1 MRNFQFCILLILL
14 SCAITTV
21 APADESS
28 GDEKIEDTKERIEE
42 DVEDEEDGHHHHS
55 KREKIVEDDEDVEGI
70 IEAVFAI
77 LEVWGE
83 YSIYVRYAAYPYAT
97 SSFHYNTS
105 EKDNPEEDKGIS
117 LELSS
122 EASWHLD
129 NTYGQINKLAFRF
142 SALNF
147 ELFNQTI
154 FAGHEWFYSLSANG
168 GLSFFVP
175 NFAMDFYVGMFH
187 LDFLHQVFFCFGAQV
202 QIFFHPHLYLEV
214 YNLNSIHKGL
224 EFSYVSGCLS
234 YALGRWGIGAGFNYS
249 NFNGFAYLGPLIKIS
264 LWF

>member
-1 MRNFQFCILLILL
+1 MWNIRLYILLILL
-14 SCAITTV
+14 SCAIVTA
-21 APADESS
+21 APADENS
-28 GDEKIEDTKERIEE
+28 GDDKIEDTKERIEE
-42 DVEDEEDGHHHHS
+42 DVEDEEHHS
-55 KREKIVEDDEDVEGI
+55 KHKTAEEDDEEAETI
-70 IEAVFAI
+70 IEAVLAI
-77 LEVWGE
+77 LQVWGE
-83 YSIYVRYAAYPYAT
+83 YSIFVRYAAYPYAT
-97 SSFHYNTS
+97 SEYHYNTS
-105 EKDNPEEDKGIS
+105 EEDYPGEDKSIS

-129 NTYGQINKLAFRF
+129 NTYGQINKLTFRF
-142 SALNF
+142 SALNV

-154 FAGHEWFYSLSANG
+154 FAGTEWFYSLSANG
-168 GLSFFVP
+168 GLSLFVP
-175 NFAMDFYVGMFH
+175 NFALDLYVGMFH

>member
-1 MRNFQFCILLILL
+1 
-14 SCAITTV
+14 
-21 APADESS
+21 
-28 GDEKIEDTKERIEE
+28 
-42 DVEDEEDGHHHHS
+42 
-55 KREKIVEDDEDVEGI
+55 VEDDEDVEGI
-70 IEAVFAI
+70 IQALFAF

-97 SSFHYNTS
+97 SSYHYNTS
-105 EKDNPEEDKGIS
+105 EQDFPEENKGIS

-129 NTYGQINKLAFRF
+129 NTYGQINKLTFRLL
-142 SALNF
+142 ALNF
-147 ELFNQTI
+147 NLFNQTI
-154 FAGHEWFYSLSANG
+154 FAGHEWFYALSANG
-168 GLSFFVP
+168 GLSLFVP

-187 LDFLHQVFFCFGAQV
+187 LDFLHQVFFCFGG
-202 QIFFHPHLYLEV
+202 QIQLFFHPHLYFEV

-249 NFNGFAYLGPLIKIS
+249 NYNGFAYLGPLIKIS